1 MIIVETQI
9 HGLEHE
15 KSISKQKKCEER
27 ERTNWGY
34 ATNKDIREENFSGL
48 KDWKSPL
55 SSRPV
60 CWWWCWDKEQAATQ
74 EKWSD

>member
-27 ERTNWGY
+27 ERTN
-34 ATNKDIREENFSGL
+34 
-48 KDWKSPL
+48 
-55 SSRPV
+55 
-60 CWWWCWDKEQAATQ
+60 
-74 EKWSD
+74 